1 MKVRDF
7 IEAERYFHKDRKEKK
22 KEVTLKDFIKFQEDL
37 KKFEEWQK
45 SQKKDDNGDKKTWWD
60 RQSVIQKTAYLF
72 LGGHLLTLGYIS
84 VIMKAAAQMSG
95 MK

>member
-22 KEVTLKDFIKFQEDL
+22 KEVSLKDFIKFQEDL

-45 SQKKDDNGDKKTWWD
+45 SQKKEDKEPKSWWD
-60 RQSVIQKTAYLF
+60 KLSVVQKTAYLF

-95 MK
+95 K

>member
-22 KEVTLKDFIKFQEDL
+22 KDISLKDFIKFQEDL
-37 KKFEEWQK
+37 AKYEEWTK
-45 SQKKDDNGDKKTWWD
+45 HQKKHDHDEKKTWWEK
-60 RQSVIQKTAYLF
+60 QSVVQKTAYLF

-95 MK
+95 VR